1 MKKQGFFWLLFVWT
15 ISFFPLR
22 AQNAALG
29 QKVPEIRAEA
39 WLDRVRPAPA
49 PLTVLTFFTV
59 SNPVCEQTLEHLHAL
74 TDKEDSR
81 LRVIIITRD
90 DEAKIAP
97 IMAPYL
103 SPRMVVAFDADGKIF
118 KSLGVNYAPFSLLVD
133 ARNRMLWQGNPL
145 RLTEKIVSTAQ

>member
-1 MKKQGFFWLLFVWT
+1 MKKQGFFWIFLVWT
-15 ISFFPLR
+15 FSVFPLL

-39 WLDRVRPAPA
+39 WLDGVRPASA

-74 TDKEDSR
+74 TEKADNR
-81 LRVIIITRD
+81 LRVIVVTRD
-90 DEAKIAP
+90 DEAKTASV
-97 IMAPYL
+97 MAPYL
-103 SPRMVVAFDADGKIF
+103 SPRMTVAFDTEGKIF
-118 KSLGVNYAPFSLLVD
+118 KSFGVDYVPFSLLTD
-133 ARNRMLWQGNPL
+133 AKNRVLWQGNPL

>member
-1 MKKQGFFWLLFVWT
+1 MKKQRFFLLLFVWT

-29 QKVPEIRAEA
+29 QKVPVIQAEA
-39 WLDRVRPAPA
+39 WLDGVRPASA

-59 SNPVCEQTLEHLHAL
+59 SNPACEQTLGHLHAL
-74 TDKEDSR
+74 TERADNR
-81 LRVIIITRD
+81 LRVIVVTRD

-97 IMAPYL
+97 LMAPYL
-103 SPRMVVAFDADGKIF
+103 SPRMSVAFDAGGKIF
-118 KSLGVNYAPFSLLVD
+118 KSFGVEYVPFGLLID
-133 ARNRMLWQGNPL
+133 ARNRVLWQGNPL